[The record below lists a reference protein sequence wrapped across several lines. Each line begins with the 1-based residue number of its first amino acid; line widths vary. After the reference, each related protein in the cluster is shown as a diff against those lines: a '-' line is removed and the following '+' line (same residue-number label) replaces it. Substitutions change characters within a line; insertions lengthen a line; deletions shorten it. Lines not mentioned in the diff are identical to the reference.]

1 MRAMDILRFACAAAL
16 LAALPA
22 RAEVSDF
29 TPGGFLSTHR
39 MEVAAPPAAVYEA
52 IARVGDWWNGQH
64 SYSGNAANMTLEPRA
79 GGCMCE
85 RWDGNSVEHGH
96 VVFAQRDKA
105 LRIDGALGPL
115 QAMGAVGILTF
126 ALTPANGGTAMVVT
140 YRVRLADPALEK
152 IAPAVDGVIGEQAKR
167 LAAYVSK

>member
-1 MRAMDILRFACAAAL
+1 
-16 LAALPA
+16 
-22 RAEVSDF
+22 
-29 TPGGFLSTHR
+29 
-39 MEVAAPPAAVYEA
+39 
-52 IARVGDWWNGQH
+52 
-64 SYSGNAANMTLEPRA
+64 
-79 GGCMCE
+79 
-85 RWDGNSVEHGH
+85 VEYGH

-126 ALTPANGGTAMVVT
+126 ALTPANGGTAKVVT